1 MTNINKES
9 IYTVGS
15 ENDIADTK
23 GRKQDKA
30 TVLPKSDIKTQDL
43 SIDDL
48 KKEKELMQSE

>member
-15 ENDIADTK
+15 ENDLADTK

-30 TVLPKSDIKTQDL
+30 TVLSTSDIKTQDL